1 MCIRDRSKRVGL
13 ETDLP
18 IEIEATD
25 VGTPYEVRLYVSDDI
40 VEKSDRIQ
48 QVMLRLFINDVVSED
63 KFTFTLN
70 GSSLADESVRR
81 YSDEDRA
88 PYWGQWLEFDLKQV
102 HPQKGWN
109 TLTVVLDGRPT
120 DLISSVVVEDV
131 ELIIKYGHYP
141 AKLDY
146 SH

>member
-1 MCIRDRSKRVGL
+1 M
-13 ETDLP
+13 
-18 IEIEATD
+18 
-25 VGTPYEVRLYVSDDI
+25 
-40 VEKSDRIQ
+40 KSDRVQ
-48 QVMLRLFINDVVSED
+48 QVTLRLFINDVVSED

-70 GSSLADESVRR
+70 GTSLAGESLRR

-120 DLISSVVVEDV
+120 DLISSLVVEDV

-146 SH
+146 SP